1 MYSAVQTG
9 NDLRFLLLA
18 SRVGWFGRAG
28 DGMGW
33 DGMGWDG
40 MGWDGFMQVLDLISE
55 GWRLAGFVASGIMK

>member
-1 MYSAVQTG
+1 
-9 NDLRFLLLA
+9 
-18 SRVGWFGRAG
+18 
-28 DGMGW
+28 MGW